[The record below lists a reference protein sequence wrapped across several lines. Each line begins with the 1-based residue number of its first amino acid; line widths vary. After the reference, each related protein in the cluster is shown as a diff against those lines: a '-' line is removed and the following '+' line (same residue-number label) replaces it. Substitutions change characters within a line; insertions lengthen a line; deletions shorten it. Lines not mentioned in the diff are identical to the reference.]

1 MDLKQEYMQKKYN
14 AIPSYEEVKL
24 AMNSELTDE
33 QIRTAGLIIKQAVLY
48 NLCDVHID
56 LIEFTP
62 GQAYSM
68 LRVLKAKGY
77 SDCKIMFID
86 STPNY
91 LTVHLNTSNLQS
103 KE

>member
-1 MDLKQEYMQKKYN
+1 MEGKCGSECLLKPVSN
-14 AIPSYEEVKL
+14 IDFNP
-24 AMNSELTDE
+24 
-33 QIRTAGLIIKQAVLY
+33 LIIKQAVIY

-77 SDCKIMFID
+77 SDCNIMFTD
-86 STPNY
+86 STPDY
-91 LTVHLNTSNLQS
+91 LTVHLNTSNLRS

>member
-1 MDLKQEYMQKKYN
+1 MDLEQEEMQKKYY

-33 QIRTAGLIIKQAVLY
+33 QIRTAGIIIKNAVIY
-48 NLCDVHID
+48 NSCDVHID
-56 LIEFTP
+56 LIDFTP

-68 LRVLKAKGY
+68 LEVLKAKGY
-77 SDCKIMFID
+77 SDCNIMFTD
-86 STPNY
+86 GEPDY
-91 LTVHLNTSNLQS
+91 LTVHLNTSNLRS

>member
-1 MDLKQEYMQKKYN
+1 
-14 AIPSYEEVKL
+14 
-24 AMNSELTDE
+24 MNSELTDE

-56 LIEFTP
+56 LIKFTP
-62 GQAYSM
+62 NQANSM
-68 LRVLKAKGY
+68 LRLLKAKGY

-91 LTVHLNTSNLQS
+91 LAVQLNTSNFRS